1 MVKVVKILIWRH
13 LMKKNIFIISILLFS
28 LILFSCMFTY
38 PESPE
43 NLRFGMIGGNTY
55 LVGTWDGI
63 SGIKDYEVYFEQI
76 NRKREGYTT
85 IEDKTYLILKNSWL
99 KSGDTCFVKGKG
111 YPGGTIG
118 KYTTVL
124 PYYGECKYDYENN
137 ILSWTTFPEKTSYL
151 VVITT
156 DKSKISDSFEKN
168 KSSNDGYNPA
178 SDNNYSCVIHNDN
191 YYAIYVLYKN
201 KYHRM
206 TKWYTAQ
213 ELNPILYP
221 RLRLLSYETGSN
233 MAFNLGW
240 DNYKGATD
248 YTVFIYNKA
257 DSNWIEVCN
266 TAETNITIKPTDF
279 IELNSANYFTDFTVR
294 INLPSKEVFT
304 NSIVIPLPTGVS
316 TYYSKC
322 TILDDNYD
330 TNLVIMRT
338 GEDTFKAYWNGGESY
353 YLSSLANNKIWSW
366 MKNGLYKSGQS
377 IRTEEDQKSL
387 KFFLH
392 TKQNWDY
399 AQMDRIS
406 NYVLVELK

>member
-1 MVKVVKILIWRH
+1 
-13 LMKKNIFIISILLFS
+13 MKKNL
-28 LILFSCMFTY
+28 LILSSVLFVLFITSCAY
-38 PESPE
+38 SYIAPE
-43 NLRFGMIGGNTY
+43 NLRFGMIGENSY
-55 LVGTWDGI
+55 LVGSWDDVPETNDYYI
-63 SGIKDYEVYFEQI
+63 YINNSGNWSKFDTVE
-76 NRKREGYTT
+76 
-85 IEDKTYLILKNSWL
+85 KNSYYL
-99 KSGDTCFVKGKG
+99 KKMSTSYAGYSICLQGKG
-111 YPGGTIG
+111 SRIG
-118 KYTTVL
+118 KRTTVL

-137 ILSWTTFPEKTSYL
+137 SLSWTTFPEKTSYL

-168 KSSNDGYNPA
+168 ESSNDGYNPA
-178 SDNNYSCVIHNDN
+178 SDNNYSCEIHNDN
-191 YYAIYVLYKN
+191 YYAIYVLYEE

-213 ELNPILYP
+213 ELNPILSP

-279 IELNSANYFTDFTVR
+279 IELNSANYFTDFKVR

-304 NSIVIPLPTGVS
+304 NSIEIPLPTGVS

-353 YLSSLANNKIWSW
+353 YLSSLANNEIWSW

-377 IRTEEDQKSL
+377 IRTKEDQKSL